1 MDGVEASISSRNA
14 SSKAPPVIRFMEKTT
29 LMIPGVAL
37 CAAIA
42 AVSYGAQA
50 IEEHLLGRPALEAL
64 VLAILAGALVRSLW
78 TPSERWNPGVQFSG
92 KFLLELAVM
101 LLGASL
107 SAGALAAAGPI
118 LLGGVAIVV
127 AGSLAASYGIARLF
141 RLPHKMALL
150 VACGNSICGNSAI
163 AAVASVIEA
172 DGKEVAASISFT
184 AILGVVAV
192 VALPGLVPLLH
203 LSFGQ
208 YGVLAGLTLYAVP
221 QVLAATVPVAAL
233 SVQIG
238 TLVKLI
244 RVLTLGPV
252 LFGVSLL
259 QNASGK
265 RNADASAPARPSLK
279 RLAPWFILGFLALAA
294 LRSVGL
300 IPEAALP
307 FIERVAAV
315 LTVLSMAA
323 LGLAVDLGSLRRVG
337 GRATIAV
344 TLSLL
349 ALIAISYALIRL
361 MGTA

>member
-1 MDGVEASISSRNA
+1 MTQ
-14 SSKAPPVIRFMEKTT
+14 FTEKFTPQV
-29 LMIPGVAL
+29 PGVAL
-37 CAAIA
+37 CAAVA
-42 AVSYGAQA
+42 AVAYGAQA
-50 IEEHLLGRPALEAL
+50 AEQYFFGRAALEAL

-78 TPSERWNPGVQFSG
+78 TPSARWRPGVRFSG

-107 SAGALAAAGPI
+107 SAGALAAAGPT
-118 LLGGVAIVV
+118 LLGGVALVV
-127 AGSLAASYGIARLF
+127 AASLAASYGIARLL

-172 DGKEVAASISFT
+172 DGEEVAASISFT
-184 AILGVVAV
+184 AILGVIAV

-208 YGVLAGLTLYAVP
+208 YGVLAGLTVYAVP

-238 TLVKLI
+238 TLVKLL

-259 QNASGK
+259 QNALGR
-265 RNADASAPARPSLK
+265 RNASAGAPARPSLK

-294 LRSVGL
+294 LRSIGL

-307 FIERVAAV
+307 LIERVAAI

-323 LGLAVDLGSLRRVG
+323 LGLDVDLGSLRRVG

-361 MGTA
+361 IGTA

>member
-192 VALPGLVPLLH
+192 VALPGLVPLAASL
-203 LSFGQ
+203 
-208 YGVLAGLTLYAVP
+208 VRAIWRAGRP
-221 QVLAATVPVAAL
+221 DPIRRATG
-233 SVQIG
+233 S
-238 TLVKLI
+238 
-244 RVLTLGPV
+244 R
-252 LFGVSLL
+252 
-259 QNASGK
+259 
-265 RNADASAPARPSLK
+265 RHRP
-279 RLAPWFILGFLALAA
+279 G
-294 LRSVGL
+294 RSVERADRHGG
-300 IPEAALP
+300 EADPRADSRP
-307 FIERVAAV
+307 
-315 LTVLSMAA
+315 
-323 LGLAVDLGSLRRVG
+323 GPLRRV
-337 GRATIAV
+337 AV
-344 TLSLL
+344 
-349 ALIAISYALIRL
+349 AKRL
-361 MGTA
+361 GQAKR